1 MYNDI
6 LYSSSHSKFRSG
18 FKLSDKDKEYIREK
32 GFDKIRSHAYDFINN
47 RLASANIIN
56 DGKQTPFKG
65 HPVFVAQHACACCCR
80 NCLYKWHKIDKNRD
94 LTSSEVDYIVG
105 LLMQW
110 IKLSMER

>member
-6 LYSSSHSKFRSG
+6 LYSLSHSKFRSG